1 MASILDRIKS
11 AHSTSIS
18 AVVLG
23 IMAVGAMVTTSA
35 YGLTAK
41 DGKPATEESAPQ
53 AGEQK
58 APQSNAREQVREGSM
73 TVPQLRAIIK
83 RLDEKAKEPRPGT
96 FLMVVNDFEV
106 LIVTA
111 EQANRMR
118 VMVRVRSAENLTKEE
133 LIRISQANLDAALDA
148 RYAIGRGVLWA
159 AFVHPLSTLHPA
171 QFIEAIGST
180 VNLAATYGTAY
191 SSGQLLY
198 GGGDSREIIGRKLID
213 QLIKKGRPI

>member
-1 MASILDRIKS
+1 MAGILNRLKN
-11 AHSTSIS
+11 AQSIS
-18 AVVLG
+18 MNGLMLG
-23 IMAVGAMVTTSA
+23 MMAFGLVGVTPA
-35 YGLTAK
+35 YALTAK
-41 DGKPATEESAPQ
+41 DGKPATEQQAPE
-53 AGEQK
+53 AK
-58 APQSNAREQVREGSM
+58 PNKQVREGSM
-73 TVPQLRAIIK
+73 TVPHLRAIIK
-83 RLDEKAKEPRPGT
+83 RLDEKAKEPKPGT
-96 FLMVVNDFEV
+96 FLMVVNDFEI

-118 VMVRVRSAENLTKEE
+118 IMVRVRSAENLTKEE

-159 AFVHPLSTLHPA
+159 AYVHPLSTLHPA

-198 GGGDSREIIGRKLID
+198 GGGDNREIIGRKLID